1 LGLRKK
7 NWPDPRQKFWPG
19 PITTSSQWQ
28 KMSFC
33 AQFNIQET
41 LRKTPL
47 KISSVGLKT
56 ACALACVAMPFGHGI
71 MLAGLEVHAFEP
83 CNLWPVVPIPT
94 RNSPAC

>member
-1 LGLRKK
+1 
-7 NWPDPRQKFWPG
+7 
-19 PITTSSQWQ
+19 
-28 KMSFC
+28 MSFC

-83 CNLWPVVPIPT
+83 CNL
-94 RNSPAC
+94 